1 MDILEKIITNEFI
14 SFKKRIQEDNSEMN
28 FDIIDSEGNVVIP
41 LKKIDDLPNITHPYD
56 TEYDIDIIKHSLY
69 SNKVKIIKNI
79 TIGQALKIQQNI
91 LLKENTDFISPFGG
105 MIFRPSNSKA
115 INITHPVILSLLI
128 TNYKK
133 FINNEKINID
143 KSLFEIKGD
152 VFIFETKKANE
163 KINKK
168 IFKEI
173 LELEAIILNKILK
186 NKDKLTSNTVNIL
199 DTFLSNAI
207 PALNNSYIDIE
218 MQINIKSMYIPL
230 QIYVHGEMVPFYGH
244 AIVDIKNDTAYG
256 YMLDNT
262 WFTGN
267 ISTEGSRSGKVCT
280 GSYSNVSLK
289 GWRTLSKINGSS
301 MWTNMRLPETYIYNF
316 AAAKE
321 LCRNI
326 YKLSKI

>member
-14 SFKKRIQEDNSEMN
+14 SFKKRIQEDNDEIN

-41 LKKIDDLPNITHPYD
+41 LKKIDDLPNVTYPYNM
-56 TEYDIDIIKHSLY
+56 EYDIDVIKHLLY
-69 SNKVKIIKNI
+69 SDKVKIIKNI
-79 TIGQALKIQQNI
+79 TIRQALKIQQNI
-91 LLKENTDFISPFGG
+91 LSKENTDFISPFGG

-128 TNYKK
+128 TNYRK
-133 FINNEKINID
+133 FINHEKINID
-143 KSLFEIKGD
+143 KSIFEIKGD
-152 VFIFETKKANE
+152 VFIFETKNANE

-186 NKDKLTSNTVNIL
+186 NKNTLTSNTVNIL

-230 QIYVHGEMVPFYGH
+230 HIYVHGEMVPFYGH
-244 AIVDIKNDTAYG
+244 AIVSINDNNAYG
-256 YMLDNT
+256 YMIDNT

-267 ISTEGSRSGKVCT
+267 ISTKEPRPGTVCT

-301 MWTNMRLPETYIYNF
+301 MWTDMRLPKTFEYNF
-316 AAAKE
+316 VAAKE

-326 YKLSKI
+326 YKLLKI